1 MDRKCKKEFS
11 KNQKSDKWNRMY
23 SDFKSKCE
31 EEKKSYYLTFV
42 NDLKKSNTSQWYS
55 KMKMMAGTKTE
66 SIYGFGIE
74 ELKNKNNVEQA
85 EAIED
90 IC

>member
-1 MDRKCKKEFS
+1 
-11 KNQKSDKWNRMY
+11 
-23 SDFKSKCE
+23 
-31 EEKKSYYLTFV
+31 
-42 NDLKKSNTSQWYS
+42 
-55 KMKMMAGTKTE
+55 MAGTKTE